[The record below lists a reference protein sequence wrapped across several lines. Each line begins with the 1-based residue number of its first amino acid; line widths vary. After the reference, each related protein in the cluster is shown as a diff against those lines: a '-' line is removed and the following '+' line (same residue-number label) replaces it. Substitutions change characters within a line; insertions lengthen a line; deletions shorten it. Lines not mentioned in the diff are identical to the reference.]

1 MTATST
7 VPNGTPPSRVPPKTL
22 TSLPAILTSLSE
34 IEALE
39 TSLSASLATLLASQQ
54 PIIEP
59 LTRLQSLVP
68 QIEELAADADL
79 LSQKVGGTAK
89 TAQRVGGR
97 VRALDE
103 EIRRVRDAAERVA
116 AVTELKTSLVDLH
129 SSIASEDWEAA
140 TRHCARAMAVPPE
153 IMSGAFAESVVPS
166 SDLPL
171 PPAETLVQARES
183 LLETFRTNFA
193 AASSARDSANTSRF
207 FKLFPAIGWE
217 NEGLEAYSDF
227 VVDLVRARATVSGKT
242 SSPVYYITTLTSLFE
257 SIALIVDQH
266 QPVVEKYY
274 GPGKMLIVVKRVLQE
289 CDRVVS
295 GLIENWE
302 EERQMQRKIQ
312 DTANPYFVALAPGT
326 AAAQRRGGGSMMAD
340 DEGPDPREIDK
351 VLNELAGMAGRWSAF
366 RKFLCERLSDE
377 ESDEEGSATQV
388 DVAGAVS
395 NDTKD
400 MVKDT
405 PRAGTASSRPEVEI
419 VESSGCHRLI
429 EQLLETYYSPL
440 EVWYLRSVMDKAHR
454 VSSQEALDTPQTTT
468 PDDVFYILKVVLNR
482 LLSSGSFKCVERTG
496 THIRQ
501 IVERDLATVIRRKME
516 DIYSPQGQAGR
527 AAGGSAAQKE
537 KAERDNRN
545 AFIVQLND
553 LDICSGHMDTLVKTV
568 LASNQIPQIYQED
581 EILQVDEEVS
591 SLLKLIPKFQTILKW
606 GTEQLFNQLARPR
619 LRSLVVDV
627 YKDVSYVLED
637 DSFAAAEYQDIV
649 RKRFVRAWE
658 GLVDGFKDTFTE
670 GNYRAFFS
678 QAVEVL
684 VRPWEKHILSMRFT
698 EACDH
703 LAPHDT
709 PSLRLGAIRFDR
721 DLRSV
726 TTYLSTQTA
735 FSDAREKF
743 TRLQQISTILNLDLL
758 LEPQIA
764 PWFSNVPSTL
774 ETMARTARFQHA
786 AVANEARFYK
796 AKCFQQ
802 RATLEQRK
810 VQIVTLNANQQRGG
824 SSLCSFTE
832 ASPRRDIMT
841 PLTVRRLSLPVGQPQ
856 PVFQRPQSVLQPAPQ
871 KAVPNL
877 TQFAYESAP
886 TADERQYKQQEMGSY
901 QQYEHPNRYTEA
913 IPQYKQKISPARST
927 RSQKMMPPPALPL
940 TSFGNRAQFRPSP
953 AKASGQNNWVD
964 CPQQSIL
971 CEQQQQRN
979 PRASDPIR
987 TPFNPMRDIQMALR
1001 SNTAPPRKV
1010 TDAIVQQTPSLS
1022 RMRPFRPS
1030 STAHGAH
1037 LSIGRNA
1044 PRGASIG
1051 VQQMDQRVASPAP
1064 KSGGGQEPKEAYG
1077 R

>member
-274 GPGKMLIVVKRVLQE
+274 GPGKMLVVVKRVLQE

-326 AAAQRRGGGSMMAD
+326 AAAQRRGGGSMMTD

-388 DVAGAVS
+388 DMAGAVS

-684 VRPWEKHILSMRFT
+684 
-698 EACDH
+698 
-703 LAPHDT
+703 
-709 PSLRLGAIRFDR
+709 LGAIRFDR

-743 TRLQQISTILNLDLL
+743 TRLQQISTILNLDLEEDPDDFYTSSGISWKL
-758 LEPQIA
+758 SQ
-764 PWFSNVPSTL
+764 
-774 ETMARTARFQHA
+774 
-786 AVANEARFYK
+786 NEAR
-796 AKCFQQ
+796 
-802 RATLEQRK
+802 
-810 VQIVTLNANQQRGG
+810 V
-824 SSLCSFTE
+824 
-832 ASPRRDIMT
+832 
-841 PLTVRRLSLPVGQPQ
+841 
-856 PVFQRPQSVLQPAPQ
+856 
-871 KAVPNL
+871 
-877 TQFAYESAP
+877 
-886 TADERQYKQQEMGSY
+886 
-901 QQYEHPNRYTEA
+901 
-913 IPQYKQKISPARST
+913 
-927 RSQKMMPPPALPL
+927 
-940 TSFGNRAQFRPSP
+940 
-953 AKASGQNNWVD
+953 
-964 CPQQSIL
+964 
-971 CEQQQQRN
+971 
-979 PRASDPIR
+979 
-987 TPFNPMRDIQMALR
+987 
-1001 SNTAPPRKV
+1001 
-1010 TDAIVQQTPSLS
+1010 
-1022 RMRPFRPS
+1022 
-1030 STAHGAH
+1030 
-1037 LSIGRNA
+1037 
-1044 PRGASIG
+1044 
-1051 VQQMDQRVASPAP
+1051 VASLRV
-1064 KSGGGQEPKEAYG
+1064 S
-1077 R
+1077 